1 MDVVVLRLLVA
12 TEWLIRPFSSE
23 GTTLRDWLLT
33 CGLIGDLSDVIVI
46 TPNDPEIDHVIFFR
60 VTWCSNI
67 LMCVSLF
74 MKQLLIV
81 L

>member
-46 TPNDPEIDHVIFFR
+46 TIHFFR

-74 MKQLLIV
+74 MKQLFIV